1 MPSSQVGVPVENP
14 ASAIISEIK
23 VAVDESVAEVK
34 EAIAAGEATE
44 EQHWNKLAEIVAD
57 KVADQVYDK
66 VKKLVT
72 DLLDAA
78 EDAAEIAAESIEA
91 PAEAE
96 VEEASDEATEDVA
109 PQDVAP
115 KRGHVL
121 FRKVNKKEE

>member
-1 MPSSQVGVPVENP
+1 MSIVESTPIENP
-14 ASAIISEIK
+14 DSTIVSEIK

-34 EAIAAGEATE
+34 EAIVEAEATE
-44 EQHWNKLAEIVAD
+44 EEHWTKLADVVSD
-57 KVADQVYDK
+57 RVYDK

-72 DLLDAA
+72 DLLDAT
-78 EDAAEIAAESIEA
+78 EDAAEIAAESITAPEA
-91 PAEAE
+91 AEE
-96 VEEASDEATEDVA
+96 VPDDEGNEDTP